1 MNCDTLSVPLGTHTR
16 KHLDLLNNYQ
26 LFQLID
32 EPTRVTGNSETC
44 VDHFITNKKENVTNS
59 GVYPLSISDHSFIY
73 AIRKIG
79 IPRGNP
85 RVIESWN
92 FKSFD
97 ESAFILDLKN
107 VDWPT
112 VTAAA
117 DANDLW
123 AMWKERFLHII
134 DKHARRRTIKVRNK
148 PSP

>member
-32 EPTRVTGNSETC
+32 EPTRITENSETC
-44 VDHFITNKKENVTNS
+44 VDHFITNKKENVINS

-73 AIRKIG
+73 AIRKIS
-79 IPRGNP
+79 IPRANL
-85 RVIESWN
+85 RVIEPRN

-107 VDWPT
+107 ADWPT
-112 VTAAA
+112 VTAAT
-117 DANDLW
+117 DANDFW
-123 AMWKERFLHII
+123 AMWKDRFLHII
-134 DKHARRRTIKVRNK
+134 DKHAPRRTIKVHK
-148 PSP
+148 